1 MTEEEWVNVAM
12 SDDSLVVEMLLRL
25 HQAEPPPTARK
36 SAPPLQLEWSVR
48 QRRSKQLPRKKADAT
63 RASPT
68 TPLSWSGATSV
79 SGGAADAFE
88 ESSKPSKPID
98 NTRSKVVATGETS
111 TPKRSR
117 KKKTLAELR
126 EEESLLLKE
135 ERSLKNQLA
144 TLRLTLEKQRTRN
157 ESLKRMKLDILS
169 HQATEIV
176 RASHASE
183 EAILNQCDQVK
194 LAHEPSQ
201 MLLPA
206 NGACNELNPSHP
218 NGSFAALE
226 DESKVSSFVLPDLN
240 LPFDDD
246 SSSGIL
252 YGIS

>member
-1 MTEEEWVNVAM
+1 MA
-12 SDDSLVVEMLLRL
+12 
-25 HQAEPPPTARK
+25 K
-36 SAPPLQLEWSVR
+36 
-48 QRRSKQLPRKKADAT
+48 LPRP
-63 RASPT
+63 RAKGDE
-68 TPLSWSGATSV
+68 LSEAISV
-79 SGGAADAFE
+79 NWMFHKPVLSVACFHSKIVIFGHVAAYFFHRNFGQI
-88 ESSKPSKPID
+88 KM
-98 NTRSKVVATGETS
+98 VVATGETS

-126 EEESLLLKE
+126 EEESFLLKE

-183 EAILNQCDQVK
+183 EAIFHQCDQVK
-194 LAHEPSQ
+194 LAHEPSE

-218 NGSFAALE
+218 NGSFAPLE

-246 SSSGIL
+246 SSSGVL